1 MTNCLSAYGT
11 ATRKVRLNAGFLKL
25 YLCTCRIA
33 FVALVFTI
41 ASLQLVAQ
49 DAQFTQFYASP
60 TYLGPGFVGTGLQT
74 RFGLAVR
81 DQWPAIP
88 GAFVTANFAMD
99 HYLKEIHS
107 GVGLLVT
114 HDKAGTGGMRYS
126 SVAGQFAYEIELK
139 RKVFIRP
146 ALQLGWVNHS
156 VDYSDLVFGDQLAR
170 GGETGIN
177 SERPRTSI
185 GYMDA
190 GAGALFFTPKL
201 WLGFSLHHLNK
212 PNQSLLENT
221 SIVPRKFSLHG
232 GYRMSIRTPVIMD
245 HPQSVVFAFNFK
257 SQGKYDQLDLGAYF
271 ERDPFFVGL
280 WYRGIPVFKKY
291 APGYGNNDAVAVLV
305 GFIVKDLRIGYSYDL
320 TISKLAGHSGGAH
333 ELTLGYEIAGRYK
346 RRSASK
352 RRIVPCAKF

>member
-1 MTNCLSAYGT
+1 MTLQ
-11 ATRKVRLNAGFLKL
+11 RVRLYADSLRLFVGICRMVLVTTGFV
-25 YLCTCRIA
+25 IA
-33 FVALVFTI
+33 LTPI
-41 ASLQLVAQ
+41 VAQ

-114 HDKAGTGGMRYS
+114 HDKAGSGGLRYS

-139 RKVFIRP
+139 RKVFVRP

-170 GGETGIN
+170 GGETGLN
-177 SERPRTSI
+177 TDRPRNSI

-201 WLGFSLHHLNK
+201 WLGFSIHHLNK

-232 GYRMSIRTPVIMD
+232 GYRMTMRTPVIME

-271 ERDPFFVGL
+271 ERNPFFVGL
-280 WYRGIPVFKKY
+280 WYRGIPVFKAY

-305 GFIVKDLRIGYSYDL
+305 GFIVNDLRIGYSYDL
-320 TISKLAGHSGGAH
+320 TISKLGGQSGGAH
-333 ELTLGYEIAGRYK
+333 ELTLGYEIASRYK

>member
-1 MTNCLSAYGT
+1 MTNSLRAY
-11 ATRKVRLNAGFLKL
+11 RVSVHEVRYLADFLKL
-25 YLCTCRIA
+25 SRAICRVA
-33 FVALVFTI
+33 VMALVWIIMSF
-41 ASLQLVAQ
+41 QLPAQ

-99 HYLKEIHS
+99 HYLNEIHS
-107 GVGLLVT
+107 GIGLLVT
-114 HDKAGTGGMRYS
+114 HDKAGTGGLRYT
-126 SVAGQFAYEIELK
+126 SVAGQYAYEIELK

-146 ALQLGWVNHS
+146 AIQLGWVNHA
-156 VDYSDLVFGDQLAR
+156 VDYSNLVFGDQLAR

-177 SERPRTSI
+177 SDRPRTSI

-201 WLGFSLHHLNK
+201 WLGFAVHHLNK
-212 PNQSLLENT
+212 PNQSLLENI
-221 SIVPRKFSLHG
+221 SAVPRKFSLHG
-232 GYRMSIRTPVIMD
+232 GYRMTMRTPVIRED
-245 HPQSVVFAFNFK
+245 PQSFVFAFNFK
-257 SQGKYDQLDLGAYF
+257 SQGKYDQLDVGAYF
-271 ERDPFFVGL
+271 EREPYFMGL
-280 WYRGIPVFKKY
+280 WYRGIPLFKSY
-291 APGYGNNDAVAVLV
+291 APGYGNSDAIAVLV

-320 TISKLAGHSGGAH
+320 TISSLAVTSGGAH
-333 ELTLGYEIAGRYK
+333 EITLGYEIAQRYK